1 MKKEGEINKQ
11 RKKEKD
17 KRRKNNEMKLDG
29 VLYYDDQEELL

>member
-29 VLYYDDQEELL
+29 VLYYDD